1 MLKCQS
7 QKPDRR
13 KYLWIQGS
21 FQSPAN
27 YAKPAITGLPVGE
40 LSTAPAGSLCPLPLV
55 GMRDCRGDGHSG
67 ASPSAAA
74 FVSNFQYYTWIGNQP
89 KVKCSFA
96 DFYQDSGQVRKYL

>member
-13 KYLWIQGS
+13 NYLWTQGS

-27 YAKPAITGLPVGE
+27 YTKPAITGLPVGE

-55 GMRDCRGDGHSG
+55 GMGDCRGDGHSG
-67 ASPSAAA
+67 ARIAPMQQHLYQTFSTTLGLET
-74 FVSNFQYYTWIGNQP
+74 NP
-89 KVKCSFA
+89 K
-96 DFYQDSGQVRKYL
+96 